1 MIKTQKRINKRLN
14 RYKPDSYGSEFIWAA
29 KLILSF
35 LRRRMLI
42 RKMVKVAATMRGEE
56 EESSHGE
63 NIGSISFEEVEFTNM
78 VRNVS
83 DRSIANN
90 QQ

>member
-1 MIKTQKRINKRLN
+1 
-14 RYKPDSYGSEFIWAA
+14 
-29 KLILSF
+29 
-35 LRRRMLI
+35 MLI
-42 RKMVKVAATMRGEE
+42 RKMVKVAATMRGEEE